1 VEFMAG
7 SPTFLNRATF
17 MVRPK
22 VGDFFIFPAD
32 LYHTVY
38 PFQSDGER
46 RSFSMNIVLSELD
59 QEKDDEG

>member
-1 VEFMAG
+1 
-7 SPTFLNRATF
+7 
-17 MVRPK
+17 

-32 LYHTVY
+32 MYHTVY

-59 QEKDDEG
+59 QEKEDG